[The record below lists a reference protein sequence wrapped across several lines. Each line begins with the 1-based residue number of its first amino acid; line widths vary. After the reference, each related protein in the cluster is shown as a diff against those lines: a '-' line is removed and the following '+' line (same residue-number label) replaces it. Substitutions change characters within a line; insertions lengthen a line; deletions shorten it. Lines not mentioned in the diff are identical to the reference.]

1 MAILALVEDLFF
13 LAKIQQTAKVIGV
26 AVEPTDPDRFAERIA
41 AGGVGAVILDLND
54 RRGRALEAARR
65 LKSDPAT
72 AAVPVIGF
80 LSHVQTDLATAAKA
94 AGCDLVLARSGFT
107 RDLPQLLERYAH
119 GTSDQPAM

>member
-1 MAILALVEDLFF
+1 MAILVLVEDLFF

-26 AVEPTDPDRFAERIA
+26 AVEATDPDKFAERIA